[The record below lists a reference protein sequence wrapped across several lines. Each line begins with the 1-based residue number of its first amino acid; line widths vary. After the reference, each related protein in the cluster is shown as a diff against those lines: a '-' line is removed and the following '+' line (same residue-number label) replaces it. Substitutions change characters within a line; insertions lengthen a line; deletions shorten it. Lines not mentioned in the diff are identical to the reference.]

1 MIYCLTKKPNEYLAA
16 NGTGLY
22 HSYGHDPHLFSLLSR
37 TSAAFFQYEPG
48 FEGLVDL
55 KKIVRLSD
63 INLWLRTLDC
73 EVLGVK
79 VRTAVETMS
88 PRQFT
93 DLLYQANDELLPL
106 HELYQGQIDP
116 ELMRSS
122 LWFNSYMRTLQHE
135 KFYRGK
141 IGPGLT
147 VAFRSR
153 LNSEE
158 DKWLETQKAG
168 LLEAMKEVVNGR

>member
-1 MIYCLTKKPNEYLAA
+1 MIYCLTKKPEEYTDTEH
-16 NGTGLY
+16 TGLY
-22 HSYGHDPHLFSLLSR
+22 QSYGGDPHLFSLLSR

-48 FEGLVDL
+48 FEGVVGL
-55 KKIVRLSD
+55 KKIVKLLD
-63 INLWLRTLDC
+63 IQLWLQTLDC
-73 EVLGVK
+73 TVGGVT
-79 VRTAVETMS
+79 VRLAMETMS

-93 DLLYQANDELLPL
+93 DLLYQAEDLLPL
-106 HELYQGQIDP
+106 HELYRGLADP

-158 DKWLETQKAG
+158 DKWLETQKEA
-168 LLEAMKEVVNGR
+168 LLCAMKSIKTKEK

>member
-1 MIYCLTKKPNEYLAA
+1 MIYCLTKKPEAYVAS
-16 NGTGLY
+16 NGTGLF
-22 HSYGHDPHLFSLLSR
+22 HSYGHDRHLFSLLSR

-48 FEGLVDL
+48 FEGLDDL
-55 KKIVRLSD
+55 KKIVKLSD
-63 INLWLRTLDC
+63 VNLWVRTLDC

-79 VRTAVETMS
+79 VRLAMETMS

-93 DLLYQANDELLPL
+93 DLLYQSRELLPL
-106 HELYQGQIDP
+106 HEMYRKQVDP

-122 LWFNSYMRTLQHE
+122 LWFNSYIRTLQHE

-158 DKWLETQKAG
+158 DKWLETQKEG
-168 LLEAMKEVVNGR
+168 LLCAMKEVVK